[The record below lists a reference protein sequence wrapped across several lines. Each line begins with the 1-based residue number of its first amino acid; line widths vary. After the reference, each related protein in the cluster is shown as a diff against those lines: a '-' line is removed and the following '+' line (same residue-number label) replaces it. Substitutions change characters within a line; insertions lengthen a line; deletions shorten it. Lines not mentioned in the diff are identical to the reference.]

1 MKPFLNCSLLLFLV
15 LTSAS
20 TTHSSSTKLDLT
32 SAMLKSELYA
42 NWKLLRNQEDP
53 KPYYMS
59 LKLHDSLQYNIQT
72 SLGKLHTSAESH
84 FLSLESE
91 VRVGS
96 PEFDN
101 TQPTDAG
108 NTSYPSRI
116 MGGFSPNISNKLLK
130 RKIKS
135 LTESA
140 WRGARTEYLAKK
152 NNTEMR
158 SEKFA
163 GSDFSFVEESA
174 SIANINVKRTPFEN
188 TPSKKDTSRIE
199 QEKALTAL
207 SLLFKDSEHM
217 HNSMVNLSLTHT
229 KRSFHNTRNT
239 HKKTNDL
246 IIRLSSQLFF
256 RSKDGMP
263 LHIFRSWTFEKWP
276 TAKTLLNYTDSLKQ
290 LSNDFEKLVQ
300 APVGKPYTGPV
311 LLKAPAAAVL
321 LHEIYGHRVESH
333 RFRMPGDGHTFLHR
347 QGKELFPN
355 WINVNDKPLLE
366 NFQNTPLMGRYTLD
380 NEGVNA
386 QNVNL
391 IEKGVIKGFLSGRE
405 LYSDTSKSNGHGRAQ
420 GGLKP
425 VARMGNLILE
435 VDSSYNQINEIQLS
449 DSLLRQKLI
458 EEAKKAGLEYG
469 LIIHDLA
476 GGFTLT
482 QRDLPQSFK
491 LHPYWVSQVF
501 VDGRPDQVLR
511 GLDISGTP
519 VETLGSIL
527 AAGKQSA
534 VFNGFCGAE
543 SGYVPVSA
551 IAPPLLIQTLSAEL
565 APTQHILP
573 PFLIAPHLVKGEFK
587 NLYKA
592 KY

>member
-1 MKPFLNCSLLLFLV
+1 M
-15 LTSAS
+15 
-20 TTHSSSTKLDLT
+20 
-32 SAMLKSELYA
+32 
-42 NWKLLRNQEDP
+42 
-53 KPYYMS
+53 
-59 LKLHDSLQYNIQT
+59 
-72 SLGKLHTSAESH
+72 
-84 FLSLESE
+84 
-91 VRVGS
+91 GS
-96 PEFDN
+96 PAFDN

-108 NTSYPSRI
+108 NTSYPSRV

-163 GSDFSFVEESA
+163 GSDFSFINDEPETQL
-174 SIANINVKRTPFEN
+174 NIERNPFISN
-188 TPSKKDTSRIE
+188 KNDSSKNNKDTTLNK
-199 QEKALTAL
+199 QEEALKTL
-207 SLLFKDSEHM
+207 SLIFKDNENL

-239 HKKTNDL
+239 HKNTNDL

-256 RSKDGMP
+256 RAKDGMP
-263 LHIFRSWTFEKWP
+263 LHIFRSWTFDKWP
-276 TAKTLLNYTDSLKQ
+276 SAQTLLSYTDSLKQ
-290 LSNDFEKLVQ
+290 LSVDFENLVK

-366 NFQNTPLMGRYTLD
+366 NFKNIPLMGRYTLD

-391 IEKGVIKGFLSGRE
+391 IEKGVIQGFLSGRE
-405 LYSDTSKSNGHGRAQ
+405 LYSDTSKSNGHGRSQ

-435 VDSSYNQINEIQLS
+435 VDASANHSKIQLN

-458 EEAKKAGLEYG
+458 EEAKKAGLEFG

-527 AAGKQSA
+527 AAGESA
-534 VFNGFCGAE
+534 SVFNGFCGAE

-551 IAPPLLIQTLSAEL
+551 ISPPLLIQTLSAEL
-565 APTQHILP
+565 SPTQHIRP
-573 PFLIAPHLVKGEFK
+573 PFLIAPHLVKNTSK

-592 KY
+592 NY